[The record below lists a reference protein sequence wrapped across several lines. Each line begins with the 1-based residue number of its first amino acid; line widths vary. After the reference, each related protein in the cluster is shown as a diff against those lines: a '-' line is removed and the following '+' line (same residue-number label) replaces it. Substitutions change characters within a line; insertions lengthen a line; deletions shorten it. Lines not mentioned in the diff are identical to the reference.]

1 MTVREELE
9 NSSPF
14 VLYGMRTGNC
24 IRAAMALEEAE
35 MPYVVR
41 HYDPRTPGEGEA
53 EYRHL
58 NPTGKVPTLIDLS
71 QRNDPFVLT
80 QSNAIVLYAASK
92 APEKLLQAGDARTQA
107 RVLERFTY
115 FVTDVIVPN
124 HAGFFLKLQ
133 GETAAAKVLSD
144 RSMAAIADAERFA
157 AASAFMAGDAFSIAD
172 IAAVTI
178 IAAVADD
185 LPWDRLPALSRW
197 FSEVRTRP
205 TFVRSAS
212 AFDG

>member
-1 MTVREELE
+1 MK
-9 NSSPF
+9 
-14 VLYGMRTGNC
+14 TGNC

-35 MPYVVR
+35 LPYVVR
-41 HYDPRTPGEGEA
+41 HYDPRAPGEGEV
-53 EYRHL
+53 EYRRL

-71 QRNDPFVLT
+71 QRDDPFVLT
-80 QSNAIVLYAASK
+80 QSNAIVLYAGSK
-92 APEKLLQAGDARTQA
+92 APEKLLHAGDARAQA

-133 GETAAAKVLSD
+133 GDAVAAKVLSD
-144 RSMAAIADAERFA
+144 RSMAAIEDAERFA
-157 AASAFMAGDAFSIAD
+157 SASTFIAGDAFSIAD

-178 IAAVADD
+178 VSAVADE

-197 FSEVRTRP
+197 FSQVRTRP
-205 TFVRSAS
+205 AFVRSTS

>member
-1 MTVREELE
+1 MTILE
-9 NSSPF
+9 KLDNSSPF
-14 VLYGMRTGNC
+14 VLYGMKTGNC
-24 IRAAMALEEAE
+24 IRAAMALEEAG
-35 MPYVVR
+35 MPFVVR
-41 HYDPRTPGEGEA
+41 HYDPRLPGEDEA
-53 EYRHL
+53 EYKHL
-58 NPTGKVPTLIDLS
+58 NPNGKVPTLIDLS

-92 APEKLLQAGDARTQA
+92 APERLLHAGDVRAQA

-133 GETAAAKVLSD
+133 GDAAAAKVLSD

-157 AASAFMAGDAFSIAD
+157 SASTFIAGDAFSIAD

-178 IAAVADD
+178 IAAVADE
-185 LPWDRLPALSRW
+185 LPWDRLPALARW
-197 FSEVRTRP
+197 FAQVRTRP
-205 TFVRSAS
+205 AFVSSIS
-212 AFDG
+212 AFDQ